1 MSDYFENDEITKGYD
16 SRIAARIFGY
26 LKPYRL
32 LALLCLVALAL
43 STAGELII
51 PIIVRRAVD
60 QSLMVSWFEV
70 DQSIETMPEARLL
83 KLNPSDPRL
92 AGKIYLRASRFTSIP
107 GARRTELEQAG
118 LYSTKEYYILAV
130 DKADAGQAGA
140 LAALGP
146 SVISDGIY
154 AALPV
159 SELRSLPGT
168 QAKALRKADTA
179 RIASYIVFLLASLV
193 VVLAGTFVMIYL
205 ASLVALRVMK
215 DLRIQLFRHTATRSL
230 DFLSRQPVGRLVTRL
245 TSDVETINQF
255 FTDVLIAFIKDA
267 SVMVGSLA
275 VLFVLDYRLALVV
288 TICLPPVLIGS
299 TISRRK
305 ARDAFRRQRQWTSK
319 VNSFISERL
328 SGVNVVK
335 LFVREARSR
344 QEFESRDRELMKAN
358 LGEMYVFATFRPLVD
373 FLGTMTTAVVICA
386 GSLLFRTHTLSLG
399 TIIAFVNLV
408 SMFYSPIKDLAEK
421 YTLLQSAMAGGERI
435 FQLLDHTEAIEDR
448 PMAPMPA
455 VVRGHIE
462 FRKVWFAYKGDDW
475 VLKDLSFAIEPG
487 KMVAIVGYTGAG
499 KTTIANLVPRF
510 WDIQKGEIL
519 VDGIPVRD
527 LPLGELRRAIQPVP
541 QDVFL
546 FSGTI
551 EDNIKLGSPIDDERM
566 KAAAQA
572 VAADEFI
579 ETLPGKYRTMLAEG
593 ASNLSQGQRQILSF
607 ARVLAHNPSVII
619 LDEATS
625 SVDTETERLIQR
637 GLEGLL
643 AGKTS
648 LVIAHRLST
657 IRHADTILV
666 LSRGRIAESGTHD
679 ELIAR
684 RGLYWNL
691 YRLQYG
697 GEC

>member
-1 MSDYFENDEITKGYD
+1 MSDYFESDEITKGYD
-16 SRIAARIFGY
+16 SRIVARIFGY
-26 LKPYRL
+26 LKPYRGLAALCL
-32 LALLCLVALAL
+32 LALIL
-43 STAGELII
+43 STSGELVI
-51 PIIVRRAVD
+51 PVIVRRAVD
-60 QSLMVSWFEV
+60 QSLMVSWNTV
-70 DQSIETMPEARLL
+70 DQSIESTPEGRLL
-83 KLNPSDPRL
+83 KLKASDPRL
-92 AGKIYLRASRFTSIP
+92 DGKIYLRSSRFASIP
-107 GARRTELEQAG
+107 RVRRAELESAG
-118 LYSTKEYYILAV
+118 LYSTKEYYVLTIV
-130 DKADAGQAGA
+130 PGDADQEKA
-140 LAALGP
+140 LARLG
-146 SVISDGIY
+146 SAVVSDGVH
-154 AALPV
+154 AALPIV
-159 SELRSLPGT
+159 ELRALP
-168 QAKALRKADTA
+168 AERARALRKEDSA
-179 RIASYIVFLLASLV
+179 RIASNIVFLLASLV
-193 VVLAGTFVMIYL
+193 IVLLGTFVMIYL

-215 DLRIQLFRHTATRSL
+215 DLRIQLFGHTATRSL

-275 VLFVLDYRLALVV
+275 VLFALDWRLALVV
-288 TICLPPVLIGS
+288 SACLPPVLIGS

-335 LFVREARSR
+335 LFVREALSR
-344 QEFESRDRELMKAN
+344 REFESRDRELMKAN
-358 LGEMYVFATFRPLVD
+358 LGEMYVFATFRPIVD
-373 FLGTMTTAVVICA
+373 FLATMTSAVVICA
-386 GSLLFRTHTLSLG
+386 GALLFGTHTLSLG

-408 SMFYSPIKDLAEK
+408 TMFYSPIKDLAEK

-435 FQLLDHTEAIEDR
+435 FQLLDHSESIPDNPAV
-448 PMAPMPA
+448 PMPA
-455 VVRGHIE
+455 VIRGYIE
-462 FRKVWFAYKGDDW
+462 FRKVWFAYKDEDW

-510 WDIQKGEIL
+510 WDIQRGEIL

-527 LPLGELRRAIQPVP
+527 LPLGGLRAAIQPVP
-541 QDVFL
+541 QDIFL

-551 EDNIKLGSPIDDERM
+551 EDNIRLGSPIDDETM
-566 KAAAQA
+566 KAASRA

-579 ETLPGKYRTMLAEG
+579 EALPAKYATQLAEG
-593 ASNLSQGQRQILSF
+593 ATNLSQGQRQILSF

-625 SVDTETERLIQR
+625 SVDTETEQLIQR

-666 LSRGRIAESGTHD
+666 LSRGRIAESGSHD

-697 GEC
+697 GAC